1 MLSRIADSLFW
12 VGRYLERAEDLS
24 RILDVQLQRFI
35 EDPTVDEEQA
45 AEALLA
51 AMGFELSEL
60 TDETLDARTVLNL
73 LCYDAEQPSSIRAI
87 LANIRETA
95 RRIRETLSVELW
107 EAINTTYHEVMSSSF
122 TAIRPTAALQL
133 VRLRCVQIAGL
144 ANQSMIHDEAYHF
157 MLLGRYLERVDMT
170 SRLISALPG
179 PKAGLVAWTNALRG
193 VGGYHAFTRTYA
205 GEGDIADAARFL
217 IVDRR
222 FPRSLVFGLQ
232 AVQDSLAELDP
243 VNVKARTD
251 AISRVVGR
259 VRSGLEYMDPAEL
272 AVDLHDRMEQVQ
284 MAVLDVSRR
293 LSKRYFEG
301 AELSVWRREE
311 VLCD

>member
-35 EDPTVDEEQA
+35 EDPTVDERDGAQS
-45 AEALLA
+45 LLA
-51 AMGFELSEL
+51 AMGFDLAEMA
-60 TDETLDARTVLNL
+60 DETIDARTVMNL
-73 LCYDAEQPSSIRAI
+73 LCYDETKPSSIRAV
-87 LANIRETA
+87 LSNVRETA
-95 RRIRETLSVELW
+95 RRIREIISAELW
-107 EAINTTYHEVMSSSF
+107 EAINTTFHEVMSSSF
-122 TAIRPTAALQL
+122 TAIRPAAALQL

-144 ANQSMIHDEAYHF
+144 ATQSMIHDEAYHF
-157 MLLGRYLERVDMT
+157 MLLGRHLERVDMT

-179 PKAGLVAWTNALRG
+179 PSAGLVAWTNALRG
-193 VGGYHAFTRTYA
+193 VGGYHAFTRAYA

-232 AVQDSLAELDP
+232 AVQDSLSELDP
-243 VNVKARTD
+243 VNVKSRTD
-251 AISRVVGR
+251 SISRVVGR
-259 VRSGLEYMDPAEL
+259 VRSGLEYMDPADL
-272 AVDLHDRMEQVQ
+272 AVDLHQRMEDVQ
-284 MAVLDVSRR
+284 MAVLEVSQQ
-293 LSKRYFEG
+293 LSRRYFEG
-301 AELSVWRREE
+301 AELSVWRREA

>member
-122 TAIRPTAALQL
+122 A
-133 VRLRCVQIAGL
+133 CCHSS
-144 ANQSMIHDEAYHF
+144 SM
-157 MLLGRYLERVDMT
+157 RYL
-170 SRLISALPG
+170 SRLAAVTGSGSLP
-179 PKAGLVAWTNALRG
+179 
-193 VGGYHAFTRTYA
+193 F
-205 GEGDIADAARFL
+205 
-217 IVDRR
+217 
-222 FPRSLVFGLQ
+222 
-232 AVQDSLAELDP
+232 
-243 VNVKARTD
+243 
-251 AISRVVGR
+251 
-259 VRSGLEYMDPAEL
+259 
-272 AVDLHDRMEQVQ
+272 
-284 MAVLDVSRR
+284 
-293 LSKRYFEG
+293 SK
-301 AELSVWRREE
+301 
-311 VLCD
+311 